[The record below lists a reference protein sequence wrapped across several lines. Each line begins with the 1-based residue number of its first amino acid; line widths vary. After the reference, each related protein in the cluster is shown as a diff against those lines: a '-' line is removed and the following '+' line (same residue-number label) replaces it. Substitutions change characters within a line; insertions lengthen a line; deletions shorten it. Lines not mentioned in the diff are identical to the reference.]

1 MIPAARQS
9 RRQAAS
15 PPDELVRAHMQLVR
29 KIAWHVHGRVA
40 SAIDVEDLAQIGMV
54 ALVEAAN
61 SFEDRGHAFATYAT
75 LRIRGAMIDH
85 LRKHATLCRAAMARI
100 AADKTFARS
109 VDAEGRVQIP
119 AKPSREVSR

>member
-1 MIPAARQS
+1 MALIDPQHTYARQVKPTPE
-9 RRQAAS
+9 A
-15 PPDELVRAHMQLVR
+15 LVRTHMPLVR
-29 KIAWHVHGRVA
+29 RIAWHVHARVA

-85 LRKHATLCRAAMARI
+85 LRRHASLCRAAMARRRKLASVRERLENRLGR
-100 AADKTFARS
+100 AA
-109 VDAEGRVQIP
+109 
-119 AKPSREVSR
+119 